1 MTNTFFTSDHHWGHT
16 NIIKYSKRP
25 FSSTEEMDEIMIQK
39 WNERISPKD
48 TVYYLGDV
56 TLTSDIDYISKLF
69 SRLNGNILFMEGNHD
84 YWLKETSL
92 VPRTKSGLIDF
103 IPPLL
108 SIRVN
113 HPDLINP
120 KGHLPIV
127 LCHYSIRNWEMAH
140 YGSWHLWGHSHGM
153 LGKYGK
159 SFDIGVD
166 TNNFYPYSLE
176 EIGDIMKTLPMNFDA
191 SAKEVWN

>member
-1 MTNTFFTSDHHWGHT
+1 MSIFFTSDHHFAHG

-25 FSSTEEMDEIMIQK
+25 FSSSEEMDNVMIER
-39 WNERISPKD
+39 WNEKISKKD
-48 TVYYLGDV
+48 TVYYLGDI
-56 TLTSDIDYISKLF
+56 TLTSDVEYISKLF
-69 SRLNGNILFMEGNHD
+69 SRLNGNVLFIEGNHD
-84 YWLKETSL
+84 YWIKETNL
-92 VPRTKSGLIDF
+92 IPRTKSGLIEF
-103 IPPLL
+103 LPPLV
-108 SIRVN
+108 SIKVN
-113 HPDLINP
+113 HPALVNK

-140 YGSWHLWGHSHGM
+140 YGAWHLWAHSHGR

-176 EIGDIMKTLPMNFDA
+176 EVGIIMETLSMNFDA